1 MKRSA
6 EGVWPSLSKTPSIS
20 PSADCGTASIS
31 PSVKVTPASWK
42 LGRAKKQSDGSRGA
56 KRPRFPLEA
65 DRDSPPPRVGSALLA
80 SLHQCAREVDSV
92 MAEFCKESG
101 RTTEF
106 RNLESPLSIRK
117 SIVEVVSVA
126 PVKADPELE
135 DRIDR
140 SEELI
145 FVQAEI
151 LMNEIRHIRR
161 APSPH
166 PRR

>member
-1 MKRSA
+1 MVLEVPSDHVSRWRQIGIVRPPSGKR
-6 EGVWPSLSKTPSIS
+6 V
-20 PSADCGTASIS
+20 
-31 PSVKVTPASWK
+31 
-42 LGRAKKQSDGSRGA
+42 
-56 KRPRFPLEA
+56 
-65 DRDSPPPRVGSALLA
+65 VG
-80 SLHQCAREVDSV
+80 LHQCAREVDSV

-140 SEELI
+140 REELI
-145 FVQAEI
+145 LVQAEI